1 MIDKEKKVLKNR
13 AYLIF
18 FGFVAVM
25 ITIIYTVISIQF
37 TELEPGLMPGDR
49 KIPERIVLDKPTPG
63 DVLDKDLNPLVT
75 TVSYYDVY
83 MDPVVVS
90 EALFES
96 KIDSLAV
103 GISDLFHHKSA
114 AEISAELKHARKN
127 GKRYVLIQKQVTNEQ
142 RKSLRALPIFKEGT
156 FKGGIIDGK
165 ETSVR
170 KNPKGQLAKR
180 TLGYYRK
187 DGEKVVAVGIEG
199 AYQNYLAGVSGQQIQ
214 QKLANG
220 WRNTGVIVQESVAGS
235 DIVTTIDSDIQ
246 EVAHSELEKQLITMD
261 APEGC
266 VIVME
271 VATGYIRAI
280 SNLRRNS
287 DSSYSESFNY
297 AIGRN
302 SPPGSTFKLAAL
314 MAALEDGKLT
324 LDTEVNAAGE
334 YRFKGSKKSLFDSN
348 NGNGYGKISLKRA
361 FELSSNVI
369 APTIH
374 EVYKSDPDQFI
385 AKLEK
390 FGLTKPLGI
399 SLPGEPS
406 PKVSRPGSKIWSGIS
421 IPYMSIGYELEQTP
435 LQTLNLYNSVANNG
449 RMMRPQFVKEV
460 RSSGNIIRSFD
471 PIVLDEKICSMQ
483 TIKKVKSCLIGVM
496 EDGTGK
502 DLKSVE
508 FKIAGKTGTVK
519 LLSKSREFLGRS
531 ESEYQASF
539 CGFFPADKPLY
550 SCIVVIYKPKK
561 YIYGAKVSGTVFA
574 AVANKV
580 FASNLKYHEAVNEAA
595 VKSNSLPRI
604 KAGNKADASNVLA
617 NLGYEHNVE
626 GGGEWIGAVRPLKE
640 INLIPREI
648 KENRVPSVS
657 GMTAKDAIYLLEKM
671 GLIVEIKGFGKVIY
685 QSIPEGTDLEN
696 GRLIKLTLKNI

>member
-13 AYLIF
+13 AHLIF

-25 ITIIYTVISIQF
+25 ATIIYTVISIQF

-96 KIDSLAV
+96 KIDSLAA
-103 GISDLFHHKSA
+103 GISDLFHEKSA
-114 AEISAELKHARKN
+114 TEITEELKHARKKGN
-127 GKRYVLIQKQVTNEQ
+127 RYVQIQKQVTNEQ
-142 RKSLRALPIFKEGT
+142 RKSLRALPIFEEGT

-348 NGNGYGKISLKRA
+348 YGNGYGKISLKRA

-421 IPYMSIGYELEQTP
+421 IPYMSMEQTP

-580 FASNLKYHEAVNEAA
+580 FASNLKYHEAVNESA

>member
-13 AYLIF
+13 AHLIF

-25 ITIIYTVISIQF
+25 VTIIYTVISIQF

-75 TVSYYDVY
+75 TVSYYDIY

-96 KIDSLAV
+96 KIDALAT
-103 GISDLFHHKSA
+103 GISNLFHEKSA
-114 AEISAELKHARKN
+114 AEITEELKHARKN
-127 GKRYVLIQKQVTNEQ
+127 GKRYVQIQKQVTNEQ
-142 RKSLRALPIFKEGT
+142 RKSLRALPIFEEGT

-348 NGNGYGKISLKRA
+348 YGNGYGKISLKRA

-374 EVYKSDPDQFI
+374 KVYKSDPNQFI

-421 IPYMSIGYELEQTP
+421 IPYMSIGYEFEQTP

-483 TIKKVKSCLIGVM
+483 TIKKVKSCLVGVM

-502 DLKSVE
+502 DLKTVE

-519 LLSKSREFLGRS
+519 LLSQSREFLGRS

-617 NLGYEHNVE
+617 NLGYKHNVE

>member
-1 MIDKEKKVLKNR
+1 MTDKGKKATRNR
-13 AYLIF
+13 SYFIF
-18 FGFVAVM
+18 YVFVVVM
-25 ITIIYTVISIQF
+25 FTIIYTVASIQLSD
-37 TELEPGLMPGDR
+37 LESGLMPGDR
-49 KIPERIVLDKPTPG
+49 KIPERIVLDEPTPG

-75 TVSYYDVY
+75 TVSYYDVF
-83 MDPVVVS
+83 MDPVVV
-90 EALFES
+90 EASLFES
-96 KIDSLAV
+96 KVDSLAV
-103 GISDLFHHKSA
+103 GINNLFHNKSA
-114 AEISAELKHARKN
+114 AEISKQLRAAREN
-127 GKRYVLIQKQVTNEQ
+127 GNRYVKIQKQVTNEQ
-142 RKSLRALPIFKEGT
+142 RKLLRALPIFKEGT

-170 KNPKGQLAKR
+170 KKPKGKLAER

-187 DGEKVVAVGIEG
+187 DGNKEIAVGVEG
-199 AYQNYLAGVSGQQIQ
+199 AFHKYLVGTAGKQIQ
-214 QKLANG
+214 QRLANG
-220 WRNTGVIVQESVAGS
+220 WRNTGVIVQESVPGS
-235 DIVTTIDSDIQ
+235 DVVTTIDSDIQ
-246 EVAHSELEKQLITMD
+246 EVAQSELEKQLVTMD

-271 VATGYIRAI
+271 VATGYVRAI

-324 LDTEVNAAGE
+324 LDTEVNATGE

-348 NGNGYGKISLKRA
+348 YGHGYGKISLKRA
-361 FELSSNVI
+361 FEVSSNVI

-374 EVYKSDPDQFI
+374 DVYKSNPNQFLSR
-385 AKLEK
+385 LEK

-399 SLPGEPS
+399 SLSGEPS

-449 RMMRPQFVKEV
+449 RMMQPQFVQEV
-460 RSSGNIIRSFD
+460 RNGSKVVRSF
-471 PIVLDEKICSMQ
+471 PPVALDEKICSMS
-483 TIKKVKSCLIGVM
+483 TINKVKSCLVGVM

-519 LLSKSREFLGRS
+519 ILSKSREFLDRS

-580 FASNLKYHEAVNEAA
+580 FASNLKYHDAVNESSE
-595 VKSNSLPRI
+595 KSNSLPRI

-617 NLGYEHNVE
+617 SLGYDHNVE
-626 GGGEWIGAVRPLKE
+626 GGGAWIGEVKPNKE
-640 INLIPREI
+640 IHLIPRKI
-648 KENRVPSVS
+648 KSKVVPSVS
-657 GMTAKDAIYLLEKM
+657 GMTAKDAVFLLERM
-671 GLIVEIKGFGKVIY
+671 GLIVELKGFGKVVY
-685 QSIPEGTDLEN
+685 QSIPEGTDLDR

>member
-25 ITIIYTVISIQF
+25 ATIIYTVISIQF

-96 KIDSLAV
+96 KIDSLAA
-103 GISDLFHHKSA
+103 GISDLFHEKSA
-114 AEISAELKHARKN
+114 TEITEELKHARKN
-127 GKRYVLIQKQVTNEQ
+127 GNRYVQIQKQVTNEQ
-142 RKSLRALPIFKEGT
+142 RKSLRALPIFEEGT

-302 SPPGSTFKLAAL
+302 SLPDQL
-314 MAALEDGKLT
+314 
-324 LDTEVNAAGE
+324 
-334 YRFKGSKKSLFDSN
+334 
-348 NGNGYGKISLKRA
+348 
-361 FELSSNVI
+361 LSSR
-369 APTIH
+369 H
-374 EVYKSDPDQFI
+374 
-385 AKLEK
+385 
-390 FGLTKPLGI
+390 
-399 SLPGEPS
+399 
-406 PKVSRPGSKIWSGIS
+406 
-421 IPYMSIGYELEQTP
+421 
-435 LQTLNLYNSVANNG
+435 
-449 RMMRPQFVKEV
+449 
-460 RSSGNIIRSFD
+460 
-471 PIVLDEKICSMQ
+471 
-483 TIKKVKSCLIGVM
+483 
-496 EDGTGK
+496 
-502 DLKSVE
+502 
-508 FKIAGKTGTVK
+508 
-519 LLSKSREFLGRS
+519 
-531 ESEYQASF
+531 
-539 CGFFPADKPLY
+539 
-550 SCIVVIYKPKK
+550 
-561 YIYGAKVSGTVFA
+561 
-574 AVANKV
+574 
-580 FASNLKYHEAVNEAA
+580 
-595 VKSNSLPRI
+595 
-604 KAGNKADASNVLA
+604 
-617 NLGYEHNVE
+617 
-626 GGGEWIGAVRPLKE
+626 
-640 INLIPREI
+640 
-648 KENRVPSVS
+648 
-657 GMTAKDAIYLLEKM
+657 
-671 GLIVEIKGFGKVIY
+671 
-685 QSIPEGTDLEN
+685 
-696 GRLIKLTLKNI
+696 

>member
-25 ITIIYTVISIQF
+25 ATIIYTVVSIQF

-96 KIDSLAV
+96 KIDSLAA
-103 GISDLFHHKSA
+103 GISDLFHEKSA
-114 AEISAELKHARKN
+114 TEITEELKHARKKGN
-127 GKRYVLIQKQVTNEQ
+127 RYVQIQKQVTNEQ
-142 RKSLRALPIFKEGT
+142 RKSLRALPIFEEGT

-348 NGNGYGKISLKRA
+348 YGNGYGKISLKRA